1 MGTRGARKA
10 SVSTLKETENI
21 SPVFPYVIEIL
32 PVEVGRTRNSV
43 ETLAIRARV
52 SSTSVSITVWK
63 HGKCF
68 LFLKHFDFYLLM
80 TPLQKFHM
88 NIIQNHV

>member
-21 SPVFPYVIEIL
+21 SPVFPYVI
-32 PVEVGRTRNSV
+32 

-88 NIIQNHV
+88 NMFQNHM